1 MACQRV
7 VRKILVHEVMDNLG
21 VVYPQYSLQ
30 LDLKISFAKYLSMI
44 TEAYCHLKKKGK
56 ANVWVLEVLSITSID
71 I

>member
-1 MACQRV
+1 
-7 VRKILVHEVMDNLG
+7 MDNLG